1 MKKFKFNKD
10 ISHFMLTDYTTI
22 ALSKLSY
29 EKVTYNFGS
38 IYNQSQ
44 NT

>member
-1 MKKFKFNKD
+1 
-10 ISHFMLTDYTTI
+10 MLTDYTTI

-29 EKVTYNFGS
+29 AKVTYNFGS